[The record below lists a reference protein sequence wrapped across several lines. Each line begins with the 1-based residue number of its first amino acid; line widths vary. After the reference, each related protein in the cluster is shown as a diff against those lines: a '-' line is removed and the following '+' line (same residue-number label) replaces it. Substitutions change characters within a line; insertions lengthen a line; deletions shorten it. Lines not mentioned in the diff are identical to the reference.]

1 MVIQKQLRDILSLIA
16 ELAHNNINEDV
27 RHTLVIDR
35 MELPEHETHKD
46 IHKLESLGLIKI
58 HSRMRDRIDDK
69 GREYRLINMT
79 REGLQDDNGSKLC
92 TQGLSNKWK

>member
-35 MELPEHETHKD
+35 MELPEHETHRD
-46 IHKLESLGLIKI
+46 IHELESLGLIKI
-58 HSRMRDRIDDK
+58 QSRMRDRVDEK
-69 GREYRLINMT
+69 GREYRLINIT
-79 REGLQDDNGSKLC
+79 REGLQELSSEQASK
-92 TQGLSNKWK
+92 